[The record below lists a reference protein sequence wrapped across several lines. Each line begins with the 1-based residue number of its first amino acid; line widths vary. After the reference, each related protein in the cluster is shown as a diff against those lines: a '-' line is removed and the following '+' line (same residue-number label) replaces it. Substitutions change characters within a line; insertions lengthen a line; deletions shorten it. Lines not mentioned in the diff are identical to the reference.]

1 MQLHKRSCQLIVDR
15 SLVQIY
21 AKKGSET
28 EDCANDAVG
37 FSSFLSK
44 QTNLNDDYAT
54 RNGRQTHQNLG
65 AVHIDLVPP
74 CQ

>member
-37 FSSFLSK
+37 FASFLSNNK
-44 QTNLNDDYAT
+44 QT
-54 RNGRQTHQNLG
+54 
-65 AVHIDLVPP
+65 
-74 CQ
+74 